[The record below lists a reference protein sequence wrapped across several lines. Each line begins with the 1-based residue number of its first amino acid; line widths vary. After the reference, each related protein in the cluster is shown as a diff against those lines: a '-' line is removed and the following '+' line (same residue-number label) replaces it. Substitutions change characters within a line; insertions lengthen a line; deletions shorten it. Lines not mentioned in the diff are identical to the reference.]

1 MKGKIEKLEDIRNRS
16 ETLKPSE
23 HQFPELLKDLAQETL
38 GYLDAIDD
46 EQEINWVKNALQIAR
61 ANEAGKKPSTKEKE
75 RDLGLTYLKEALD
88 SVLIREKNFLE

>member
-16 ETLKPSE
+16 ETLNPSE
-23 HQFPELLKDLAQETL
+23 KQFPELLKDLSQETL
-38 GYLDAIDD
+38 GYLDEIDD
-46 EQEINWVKNALQIAR
+46 GQEINWVKDALQIAR
-61 ANEAGKKPSTKEKE
+61 ANEAGKKLSGKEKE